1 MADDGNGLSA
11 RSPEA
16 TASINPFGKPAAPNV
31 SVSSQ
36 NTNSVVFTWSAGS
49 DNGSPINGYRWKQQG
64 TSNWNNAGGITSPTI
79 SGNPG
84 QSITIEVQAQTKA
97 GWSATATATGKVT
110 DPKPTLSVI
119 GGGQRSDSGQTGELL
134 VLQYADLK
142 PGQYQ
147 VVCMQVKNG
156 QLQAFGQSATTP
168 YTINTSSTSGKTGVN
183 PDEIKCFSNNRE
195 GVALQL
201 VSGPS
206 VNDHGVMTSTVNY
219 SWPP

>member
-1 MADDGNGLSA
+1 
-11 RSPEA
+11 
-16 TASINPFGKPAAPNV
+16 
-31 SVSSQ
+31 
-36 NTNSVVFTWSAGS
+36 
-49 DNGSPINGYRWKQQG
+49 
-64 TSNWNNAGGITSPTI
+64 
-79 SGNPG
+79 
-84 QSITIEVQAQTKA
+84 
-97 GWSATATATGKVT
+97 
-110 DPKPTLSVI
+110 